1 MADILTDGCD
11 LSGSSFWGE
20 SMTFCIGCGQRL
32 AQGTRFC
39 RFCGSQQPDE
49 QVLML
54 LRNEAQQIQASGQ
67 TMQQQ
72 QMNDQTLARMEQMRR
87 EAEFAQQQ
95 RMQYQQGGQQQQW

>member
-1 MADILTDGCD
+1 M
-11 LSGSSFWGE
+11 
-20 SMTFCIGCGQRL
+20 

-54 LRNEAQQIQASGQ
+54 LRNEAQQIQMNSH
-67 TMQQQ
+67 TVHQQ

-95 RMQYQQGGQQQQW
+95 RMQYQQDGQQPRW

>member
-1 MADILTDGCD
+1 
-11 LSGSSFWGE
+11 
-20 SMTFCIGCGQRL
+20 MTFCIGCGQRL

-54 LRNEAQQIQASGQ
+54 LRNEAQQIQ
-67 TMQQQ
+67 
-72 QMNDQTLARMEQMRR
+72 MNDQNLARMEQMRK

-95 RMQYQQGGQQQQW
+95 RMQYQQDGQQPRW

>member
-1 MADILTDGCD
+1 MADILADGCA

-54 LRNEAQQIQASGQ
+54 LRNEAQQIQMRAQNG
-67 TMQQQ
+67 QQQ
-72 QMNDQTLARMEQMRR
+72 QINDQNLAQMEQMRR

-95 RMQYQQGGQQQQW
+95 RMQYQQDGQQPRW